1 MPKNSKE
8 LEQKA
13 IIFTNHQNKQA
24 LFLNFIS
31 RKFTFYLK
39 IEH

>member
-24 LFLNFIS
+24 LFFE
-31 RKFTFYLK
+31 FYF
-39 IEH
+39 